1 MPASSRY
8 WPKWTFLARKEEVI
22 SLLPTHR
29 LIRLLVGGAFL
40 WLLALLVPGGWLAGV
55 FYLFLLGVLCWRD
68 IQTIPHA
75 SQLTARRE
83 LPPRFSLDAEHS
95 ITLVIKNH
103 STQAV
108 QMLVRDELPN
118 VFELLSENIAGEIPA
133 HGEARLVY
141 SLRAVRRGAYSFGN
155 VVLRVR
161 HGLGLIQKQLS
172 LAVPDTAKIY
182 PNFRGLGEYQ
192 LLAKIERRDEV
203 VRKPRKTR
211 APGTD
216 FENLRPYIP
225 GEDLRNVDWKATAR
239 RGALISRN
247 KQVEKGQQLA
257 VLLDAGR
264 LMAESV
270 GSYSKLEHALKATIM
285 LSFVAQRRGDA
296 LAVASFSNQIESFL
310 PIVRGPTLVP
320 RVLESV
326 YAVQVRPVESDY
338 WQVIAE
344 MMSMLRR
351 RSLVI
356 LLTDVLDAAASAGL
370 INNLTRAAERHL
382 VLCVVLSN
390 PKVRAVAQHIPATV
404 EQTYQKA
411 AAADLLRRRRLALEH
426 MRARGILVLESDPE
440 HLNIHLVQRY
450 LEIRQA
456 DLQ

>member
-1 MPASSRY
+1 
-8 WPKWTFLARKEEVI
+8 L
-22 SLLPTHR
+22 R
-29 LIRLLVGGAFL
+29 LIRLLVAGAVL
-40 WLLALLVPGGWLAGV
+40 WLLATLITAGWLVGV
-55 FYLFLLGVLCWRD
+55 FYLLVLAALCCWDVKSSLRSSD
-68 IQTIPHA
+68 
-75 SQLTARRE
+75 LTARRE
-83 LPPRFSLDAEHS
+83 LPPRFHLDAEHAIS
-95 ITLVIKNH
+95 LVIKNH
-103 STQAV
+103 AAQAV
-108 QMLVRDELPN
+108 QIQVRDELPN
-118 VFELLSENIAGEIPA
+118 VLQLLTEDVGGEIPA
-133 HGEARLVY
+133 NGEARLVY
-141 SLRAVRRGAYSFGN
+141 FVRAVRRGAYPFGH
-155 VVLRVR
+155 VVLRIR
-161 HGLGLIQKQLS
+161 RGLGLIQKQIVLDVANS
-172 LAVPDTAKIY
+172 AKIY
-182 PNFRGLGEYQ
+182 PNFHGLGEYQ
-192 LLAKIERRDEV
+192 LLAKIDRRDEA
-203 VRKPRKTR
+203 VRKPRKVK

-239 RGALISRN
+239 RGSLISRN
-247 KQVEKGQQLA
+247 RQVEKGQQLA

-270 GSYSKLEHALKATIM
+270 DNYSKLEHALKATIM
-285 LSFVAQRRGDA
+285 LSFVAQKRGDA
-296 LAVASFSNQIESFL
+296 LAVACFSNTIESFL
-310 PIVRGPTLVP
+310 PMVRGPSLVP

-344 MMSMLRR
+344 AMSMLRR

-390 PKVRAVAQHIPATV
+390 PKVRNVAQFIPKTV
-404 EQTYQKA
+404 EETYQKA